1 MQSLLGL
8 LNFACRVVAS
18 DRALYRRL
26 ISATCIIGIKI
37 QHNKIRVTNTIM
49 LDLKVWKNF
58 LKRYNG
64 VAVINPKYLDSNTI
78 QLFTN
83 SIGVVNAVFGIYFGR
98 KWTSGRRP
106 QFWFSLGIA
115 MELTFLEPFP
125 VIVALTLYDKYLQ
138 NSKMLFHID
147 SMSILVQINKQI

>member
-58 LKRYNG
+58 LKHYNG

-83 SIGVVNAVFGIYFGR
+83 STGVVNAV
-98 KWTSGRRP
+98 
-106 QFWFSLGIA
+106 LG
-115 MELTFLEPFP
+115 F
-125 VIVALTLYDKYLQ
+125 
-138 NSKMLFHID
+138 
-147 SMSILVQINKQI
+147 ILVGSGLPADGHNSGFHLVLLWN